1 MGLWIFNIVTFF
13 WIATRLSTSL
23 EFPIDPTSGPTITPT
38 EFLDKLL
45 GPTSGYDHR
54 IRPNFGGP
62 TVNVNCSVYI
72 KSFGS
77 IEETTMDYQVTIFL
91 RQKWI
96 DPRLTYSHYPEP
108 YLDLDQSNIQ
118 YIWRPDLFFD
128 NEKSAYFHEVTTD
141 NKMLRIFKNGLVLFT
156 VRLTLTLSCPMNLRN
171 FPMDTQ
177 MCYMFLE
184 SFGYTM
190 TDLSFHWDEEEPVII
205 SKDLV
210 LPQFVL
216 SSKIDTDSCDKLY
229 SSGHFSCISARFVLH
244 REMGFYLIQ
253 LYVPSALIVIIS
265 WVSFWINMEAAPA
278 RVALGITTVLTMTT
292 QSTGARASLP
302 KVSYIKAVDIW
313 MATCL
318 LFVFA
323 SLLEYAAVN
332 VTSRQSQGF
341 MKKSIKRSMP
351 IDPEI
356 EASARK
362 KFIARAQQIDTFSRL
377 FFPLSFLVFNILYWV
392 TFKVMLKK

>member
-1 MGLWIFNIVTFF
+1 
-13 WIATRLSTSL
+13 IA
-23 EFPIDPTSGPTITPT
+23 PT

-156 VRLTLTLSCPMNLRN
+156 VRLTLTLSCPMDLRN

-190 TDLSFHWDEEEPVII
+190 ADLSFHWDEEEPVII
-205 SKDLV
+205 SKELV

-229 SSGHFSCISARFVLH
+229 SSGTGHFSCISARFVLH

-302 KVSYIKAVDIW
+302 KV
-313 MATCL
+313 T
-318 LFVFA
+318 
-323 SLLEYAAVN
+323 
-332 VTSRQSQGF
+332 
-341 MKKSIKRSMP
+341 
-351 IDPEI
+351 
-356 EASARK
+356 
-362 KFIARAQQIDTFSRL
+362 
-377 FFPLSFLVFNILYWV
+377 
-392 TFKVMLKK
+392 